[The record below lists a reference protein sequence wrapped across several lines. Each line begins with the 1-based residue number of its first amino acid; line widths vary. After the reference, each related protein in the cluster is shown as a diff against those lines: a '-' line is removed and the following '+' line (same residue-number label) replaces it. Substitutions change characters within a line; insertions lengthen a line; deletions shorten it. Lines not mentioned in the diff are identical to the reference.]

1 MSRDAKEGVV
11 VVSGNETKTSIIE
24 VNCET
29 DFVAKDEN
37 FKTFCQDVLNYC
49 LDNDLKSIKEIAEDL
64 VSERQSLVQKV
75 GENVIIRKKESIKGD
90 NLYSYIHSN
99 GKVGALVSLQH
110 SNEELG
116 KDIAMHVTAS
126 NPKFLSPDEVDSET
140 IDKEKQILKAQ
151 VEDTDKPFQIIEK
164 MIEGR
169 LNKYLSEISLL
180 KQPFVKDPSISVEK
194 TVDDLYAND
203 MSFFR
208 KMTNRLTVGVGN
220 NSMIWTT
227 DGTSWNNAASYTNLP
242 YVSVAEGNNFFVA
255 IDSAGN
261 IRKSGDGTNWTAV
274 RTMTDSDIEGFVLFT
289 IDYLDLAGN
298 AGVQNVST
306 TDQTGVIFDRT
317 IPDMTVISIV
327 SDNNNYD
334 HLATVS
340 YTHLT
345 LPTNREV

>member
-1 MSRDAKEGVV
+1 MTEIKAADVKTLRDKTGLGIMECKVALKETGGNLEEAVEYLKINSNLKAEKKASRTAVEGLLL
-11 VVSGNETKTSIIE
+11 TSSNLMIE

-49 LDNDLKSIKEIAEDL
+49 LDNDLKSIKEIAEDFE
-64 VSERQSLVQKV
+64 SERQSLVQKV
-75 GENVIIRKKESIKGD
+75 RENVIIRKKESIKGD

-169 LNKYLSEISLL
+169 LNKFLSEISLL
-180 KQPFVKDPSISVEK
+180 KQSFVKDPSISVEK
-194 TVDDLYAND
+194 ILND
-203 MSFFR
+203 HKNSIIEFSR
-208 KMTNRLTVGVGN
+208 IEVGEGIEVEQKDFASEVQAQLQ
-220 NSMIWTT
+220 NS
-227 DGTSWNNAASYTNLP
+227 
-242 YVSVAEGNNFFVA
+242 
-255 IDSAGN
+255 
-261 IRKSGDGTNWTAV
+261 
-274 RTMTDSDIEGFVLFT
+274 
-289 IDYLDLAGN
+289 
-298 AGVQNVST
+298 
-306 TDQTGVIFDRT
+306 
-317 IPDMTVISIV
+317 
-327 SDNNNYD
+327 
-334 HLATVS
+334 
-340 YTHLT
+340 
-345 LPTNREV
+345 

>member
-1 MSRDAKEGVV
+1 MTEIKAADVKTLRDKTGLGIMECKAALKETGGNLEEAVEYLKINSNLKAEKKASRIAVEGLLL
-11 VVSGNETKTSIIE
+11 TSSNLMIE

-37 FKTFCQDVLNYC
+37 FKTFCQDALNYC

-64 VSERQSLVQKV
+64 ESERQSLVQKV

-169 LNKYLSEISLL
+169 LNKFLSEISLL
-180 KQPFVKDPSISVEK
+180 KQPFVKDPSTSVEK
-194 TVDDLYAND
+194 ILSDHKN
-203 MSFFR
+203 SIIEFSR
-208 KMTNRLTVGVGN
+208 IEVGEGIEVEQKDFAPEVQAQLQ
-220 NSMIWTT
+220 NS
-227 DGTSWNNAASYTNLP
+227 
-242 YVSVAEGNNFFVA
+242 
-255 IDSAGN
+255 
-261 IRKSGDGTNWTAV
+261 
-274 RTMTDSDIEGFVLFT
+274 
-289 IDYLDLAGN
+289 
-298 AGVQNVST
+298 
-306 TDQTGVIFDRT
+306 
-317 IPDMTVISIV
+317 
-327 SDNNNYD
+327 
-334 HLATVS
+334 
-340 YTHLT
+340 
-345 LPTNREV
+345 

>member
-1 MSRDAKEGVV
+1 MTEIKAADVKTLRDKTGLGIMECKAALKETGGNLEEAVEYLKINSNLKAEKKASRTAVEGLLL
-11 VVSGNETKTSIIE
+11 TSSNLMIE

-64 VSERQSLVQKV
+64 ESERQSLVQKV

-180 KQPFVKDPSISVEK
+180 KQSFVKDPSISVEK
-194 TVDDLYAND
+194 ILND
-203 MSFFR
+203 HKNSIIEFSR
-208 KMTNRLTVGVGN
+208 IEVGEGIEVEQKDFASEVQAQLQ
-220 NSMIWTT
+220 NS
-227 DGTSWNNAASYTNLP
+227 
-242 YVSVAEGNNFFVA
+242 
-255 IDSAGN
+255 
-261 IRKSGDGTNWTAV
+261 
-274 RTMTDSDIEGFVLFT
+274 
-289 IDYLDLAGN
+289 
-298 AGVQNVST
+298 
-306 TDQTGVIFDRT
+306 
-317 IPDMTVISIV
+317 
-327 SDNNNYD
+327 
-334 HLATVS
+334 
-340 YTHLT
+340 
-345 LPTNREV
+345 

>member
-1 MSRDAKEGVV
+1 MTQIKAADVKTLRDKTVLWIMECKAALKETGGNLEEAVEYLKINSNLKAEKKASRTAVEGLLL
-11 VVSGNETKTSIIE
+11 TSSNIMIE

-126 NPKFLSPDEVDSET
+126 NPKFLSPEEVDSET

-164 MIEGR
+164 MIKRNHGQR
-169 LNKYLSEISLL
+169 
-180 KQPFVKDPSISVEK
+180 
-194 TVDDLYAND
+194 
-203 MSFFR
+203 
-208 KMTNRLTVGVGN
+208 
-220 NSMIWTT
+220 IWTH
-227 DGTSWNNAASYTNLP
+227 GRW
-242 YVSVAEGNNFFVA
+242 
-255 IDSAGN
+255 
-261 IRKSGDGTNWTAV
+261 K
-274 RTMTDSDIEGFVLFT
+274 
-289 IDYLDLAGN
+289 
-298 AGVQNVST
+298 
-306 TDQTGVIFDRT
+306 
-317 IPDMTVISIV
+317 
-327 SDNNNYD
+327 
-334 HLATVS
+334 
-340 YTHLT
+340 
-345 LPTNREV
+345 

>member
-1 MSRDAKEGVV
+1 MTEIKAADVKTLRDKTGLGIMECKAALKETEGNLEEAVEYLKINSNLKAEKKASRTAVEGLLL
-11 VVSGNETKTSIIE
+11 TSSNLMIE

-64 VSERQSLVQKV
+64 ESERQSLVQKV

-140 IDKEKQILKAQ
+140 IDKEKLILKAQ

-194 TVDDLYAND
+194 ILND
-203 MSFFR
+203 HKNSIIEFSR
-208 KMTNRLTVGVGN
+208 IEVGEGIEVEQKDFASEVQAQLQ
-220 NSMIWTT
+220 NS
-227 DGTSWNNAASYTNLP
+227 
-242 YVSVAEGNNFFVA
+242 
-255 IDSAGN
+255 
-261 IRKSGDGTNWTAV
+261 
-274 RTMTDSDIEGFVLFT
+274 
-289 IDYLDLAGN
+289 
-298 AGVQNVST
+298 
-306 TDQTGVIFDRT
+306 
-317 IPDMTVISIV
+317 
-327 SDNNNYD
+327 
-334 HLATVS
+334 
-340 YTHLT
+340 
-345 LPTNREV
+345 

>member
-1 MSRDAKEGVV
+1 MTEIKAADVKTLRDKTGLGIMECKAALKETGGNLEEAVEYLKINSNLKAEKKASRTAVEGLLL
-11 VVSGNETKTSIIE
+11 TSSNLMIE

-64 VSERQSLVQKV
+64 ESERQSLVQKV

-90 NLYSYIHSN
+90 NFYSYIHSN

-194 TVDDLYAND
+194 ILND
-203 MSFFR
+203 HKNSIIEFSR
-208 KMTNRLTVGVGN
+208 IEVGEGIEVEQKDFASEVQAQLQ
-220 NSMIWTT
+220 NS
-227 DGTSWNNAASYTNLP
+227 
-242 YVSVAEGNNFFVA
+242 
-255 IDSAGN
+255 
-261 IRKSGDGTNWTAV
+261 
-274 RTMTDSDIEGFVLFT
+274 
-289 IDYLDLAGN
+289 
-298 AGVQNVST
+298 
-306 TDQTGVIFDRT
+306 
-317 IPDMTVISIV
+317 
-327 SDNNNYD
+327 
-334 HLATVS
+334 
-340 YTHLT
+340 
-345 LPTNREV
+345 

>member
-1 MSRDAKEGVV
+1 MTEIKAADVKTLRDKTGLGIMECKAALKETGGNLEEAVEYLKINSNLKAEKKASRTAVEGLLL
-11 VVSGNETKTSIIE
+11 TSSNLMIE

-49 LDNDLKSIKEIAEDL
+49 LDNDLKSIKEIAEDFE
-64 VSERQSLVQKV
+64 SERQSLVQKV

-126 NPKFLSPDEVDSET
+126 NPKFLSPDEVDSQT

-169 LNKYLSEISLL
+169 LNKFLSEISLL
-180 KQPFVKDPSISVEK
+180 KQPFVKDPSTSVEK
-194 TVDDLYAND
+194 ILSDHKN
-203 MSFFR
+203 SIIEFSR
-208 KMTNRLTVGVGN
+208 IEVGEGIEVEQKDFASEVQAQLQ
-220 NSMIWTT
+220 NS
-227 DGTSWNNAASYTNLP
+227 
-242 YVSVAEGNNFFVA
+242 
-255 IDSAGN
+255 
-261 IRKSGDGTNWTAV
+261 
-274 RTMTDSDIEGFVLFT
+274 
-289 IDYLDLAGN
+289 
-298 AGVQNVST
+298 
-306 TDQTGVIFDRT
+306 
-317 IPDMTVISIV
+317 
-327 SDNNNYD
+327 
-334 HLATVS
+334 
-340 YTHLT
+340 
-345 LPTNREV
+345 

>member
-1 MSRDAKEGVV
+1 MTEIKAADVKTLRDKTGLGIMECKAALKETRGNLEEAVEYLKINSNLKAEKKASRTAVEGLLL
-11 VVSGNETKTSIIE
+11 TSSNLMIE

-64 VSERQSLVQKV
+64 ESERQSLVQKV

-140 IDKEKQILKAQ
+140 IDKEKLILKAQ

-194 TVDDLYAND
+194 ILND
-203 MSFFR
+203 HKNSIIEFSR
-208 KMTNRLTVGVGN
+208 IEVGEGIEVEQKDFASEVQAQLQ
-220 NSMIWTT
+220 NS
-227 DGTSWNNAASYTNLP
+227 
-242 YVSVAEGNNFFVA
+242 
-255 IDSAGN
+255 
-261 IRKSGDGTNWTAV
+261 
-274 RTMTDSDIEGFVLFT
+274 
-289 IDYLDLAGN
+289 
-298 AGVQNVST
+298 
-306 TDQTGVIFDRT
+306 
-317 IPDMTVISIV
+317 
-327 SDNNNYD
+327 
-334 HLATVS
+334 
-340 YTHLT
+340 
-345 LPTNREV
+345 

>member
-1 MSRDAKEGVV
+1 MTEIKAADVKTLRDKTGLGIMECKAALKGTGGNLEEAVEYLKINSNLKAEKKASRITVEGLLL
-11 VVSGNETKTSIIE
+11 TSSNLMIE

-64 VSERQSLVQKV
+64 ESERQSLVQKV

-169 LNKYLSEISLL
+169 LNKFLSEISLL
-180 KQPFVKDPSISVEK
+180 KQPFVKDPSTSVEK
-194 TVDDLYAND
+194 ILND
-203 MSFFR
+203 HKNSIIEFSR
-208 KMTNRLTVGVGN
+208 IEVGEGIEVEQKDFASEVQAQLQ
-220 NSMIWTT
+220 NS
-227 DGTSWNNAASYTNLP
+227 
-242 YVSVAEGNNFFVA
+242 
-255 IDSAGN
+255 
-261 IRKSGDGTNWTAV
+261 
-274 RTMTDSDIEGFVLFT
+274 
-289 IDYLDLAGN
+289 
-298 AGVQNVST
+298 
-306 TDQTGVIFDRT
+306 
-317 IPDMTVISIV
+317 
-327 SDNNNYD
+327 
-334 HLATVS
+334 
-340 YTHLT
+340 
-345 LPTNREV
+345 

>member
-1 MSRDAKEGVV
+1 MTEIKAADVKTLRDKTGLGIMECKAALKETGGNLEEAVEYLKINSNLKAEKKASRTAVEGLLL
-11 VVSGNETKTSIIE
+11 TSSNLMIE

-64 VSERQSLVQKV
+64 ESERQSLVQKV

-140 IDKEKQILKAQ
+140 IDKEKLILKAQ

-194 TVDDLYAND
+194 ILND
-203 MSFFR
+203 HKNSIIEFSR
-208 KMTNRLTVGVGN
+208 IEVGEGIEVEQKDFASEVQAQLQ
-220 NSMIWTT
+220 NS
-227 DGTSWNNAASYTNLP
+227 
-242 YVSVAEGNNFFVA
+242 
-255 IDSAGN
+255 
-261 IRKSGDGTNWTAV
+261 
-274 RTMTDSDIEGFVLFT
+274 
-289 IDYLDLAGN
+289 
-298 AGVQNVST
+298 
-306 TDQTGVIFDRT
+306 
-317 IPDMTVISIV
+317 
-327 SDNNNYD
+327 
-334 HLATVS
+334 
-340 YTHLT
+340 
-345 LPTNREV
+345 

>member
-1 MSRDAKEGVV
+1 MTEIKAADVKTLRDKTGLGIMECKAALKRTGGNLQEAVEYLKINSNLKAEKKASRTAVEGLLL
-11 VVSGNETKTSIIE
+11 TSSNLMIE

-64 VSERQSLVQKV
+64 ESERQSLVQKV

-180 KQPFVKDPSISVEK
+180 KQPFVKDPSIPVEK
-194 TVDDLYAND
+194 ILND
-203 MSFFR
+203 HKNSIIEFSR
-208 KMTNRLTVGVGN
+208 IEVGEGIEVEQKDFASEVQAQLQ
-220 NSMIWTT
+220 NS
-227 DGTSWNNAASYTNLP
+227 
-242 YVSVAEGNNFFVA
+242 
-255 IDSAGN
+255 
-261 IRKSGDGTNWTAV
+261 
-274 RTMTDSDIEGFVLFT
+274 
-289 IDYLDLAGN
+289 
-298 AGVQNVST
+298 
-306 TDQTGVIFDRT
+306 
-317 IPDMTVISIV
+317 
-327 SDNNNYD
+327 
-334 HLATVS
+334 
-340 YTHLT
+340 
-345 LPTNREV
+345 